1 MATDRGTLFKPELV
15 SDLIN
20 KVKGESAIAKLSAQT
35 PIPFNGTEEFTFNF
49 DKEIDI
55 VAEGGKKSEGG
66 ISLAPVVIQPIKVEY
81 GARVTD
87 EFMYASEEAQLAIL
101 QNFNEGFAKK
111 VAKGLDL
118 MTLHGVNPRTG
129 QASSVIGENHF
140 EAKVAESVEY
150 NDTDPE
156 ETIEKL
162 IELIRGK
169 GERVTG
175 IIMDLGVSGALAR
188 LKVNGVRQYPELAWG
203 AEPASLNGT
212 SIAITNNLD
221 TANMNILAGNFTE
234 GFRWGYTKQIPLEII
249 QYGDPDN
256 SGFDLKGYNQIYLRS
271 ELYLGWGV
279 LDADS
284 FAKATPKKT
293 ASK

>member
-55 VAEGGKKSEGG
+55 VAESGKKSEGG

-87 EFMYASEEAQLAIL
+87 EFMYASVEAQLAIL

-140 EAKVAESVEY
+140 EAKVAKSVEY

-156 ETIEKL
+156 ETI
-162 IELIRGK
+162 
-169 GERVTG
+169 
-175 IIMDLGVSGALAR
+175 S
-188 LKVNGVRQYPELAWG
+188 
-203 AEPASLNGT
+203 
-212 SIAITNNLD
+212 
-221 TANMNILAGNFTE
+221 
-234 GFRWGYTKQIPLEII
+234 
-249 QYGDPDN
+249 
-256 SGFDLKGYNQIYLRS
+256 
-271 ELYLGWGV
+271 
-279 LDADS
+279 
-284 FAKATPKKT
+284 
-293 ASK
+293 